1 MRRLVLPGERT
12 GNGGKPI
19 SNQILLSLGERE
31 FEAIRSRL
39 RLVTLKHHAVLH
51 ESNHK
56 TEDVY
61 FPDDGLISLVIPSS
75 NGKTAEAGVVGNEGL
90 VGLEGLFGLKR
101 SPLREVVQI
110 GGTAHRVPCLSFQQ
124 VFQEFPDLLFRF
136 GRFAVVNRLQI
147 SQTAACNRLHKV
159 NKRLA
164 PMAAHGA
171 GPRSGLSNSN
181 DSRFSRY
188 DAGHRPWRCYRSSCR
203 AAKTSPDRILTRF
216 REDSES
222 QGPRESI
229 VRVLFPHSRI

>member
-1 MRRLVLPGERT
+1 MRRIVLPGERT

-31 FEAIRSRL
+31 FEAIRPRL
-39 RLVTLKHHAVLH
+39 KLVTLKHHAVLH

-56 TEDVY
+56 TEFVY
-61 FPDDGLISLVIPSS
+61 FPDNGLISLVIPSS

-110 GGTAHRVPCLSFQQ
+110 GGTAHRMPSLSVQQ
-124 VFQEFPDLLFRF
+124 VFQELPESSLSIWSFC
-136 GRFAVVNRLQI
+136 GGKSVANFADRRLQ
-147 SQTAACNRLHKV
+147 SPARNQQATC
-159 NKRLA
+159 

-171 GPRSGLSNSN
+171 GPRSGWSNSN

-188 DAGHRPWRCYRSSCR
+188 DAGHRPRKCYRSGCR
-203 AAKTSPDRILTRF
+203 AAETPPD
-216 REDSES
+216 
-222 QGPRESI
+222 
-229 VRVLFPHSRI
+229 